1 MSFFIFI
8 HYYIIKLNNMKI
20 LIMDTSGKSEYIE
33 VNADETVKNLKEK
46 LANKKGIN
54 TEIKLHYC
62 GQILNDNDKI
72 SSLDIMEDDPVL
84 YLLSFRG
91 GK

>member
-1 MSFFIFI
+1 MR
-8 HYYIIKLNNMKI
+8 I

-33 VNADETVKNLKEK
+33 VNENETVKDLKDK

-54 TEIKLHYC
+54 SEIKLHY
-62 GQILNDNDKI
+62 GGEILNDNDII
-72 SSLDIMEDDPVL
+72 SSLDIMENDPVL
-84 YLLSFRG
+84 YLLAFRG

>member
-1 MSFFIFI
+1 MR
-8 HYYIIKLNNMKI
+8 I

-33 VNADETVKNLKEK
+33 ANENETVKNIKDK

-54 TEIKLHYC
+54 TEIKLHYG
-62 GQILNDNDKI
+62 GQILNDNDII
-72 SSLDIMEDDPVL
+72 SSLDIMENDPVL
-84 YLLSFRG
+84 YLLAFRG

>member
-1 MSFFIFI
+1 MFL
-8 HYYIIKLNNMKI
+8 YLPPNKMYKQNNMRV

-33 VNADETVKNLKEK
+33 VNENETVKNVKDK

-54 TEIKLHYC
+54 SEIKLHYG

-84 YLLSFRG
+84 YLLAFRG

>member
-1 MSFFIFI
+1 
-8 HYYIIKLNNMKI
+8 MKI

-33 VNADETVKNLKEK
+33 VNENETVKTVKEK
-46 LANKKGIN
+46 LANKRGIN
-54 TEIKLHYC
+54 TEIKLHYG
-62 GQILNDNDKI
+62 GQILNDDDII

-84 YLLSFRG
+84 YLLAFRG

>member
-1 MSFFIFI
+1 
-8 HYYIIKLNNMKI
+8 MKI

-33 VNADETVKNLKEK
+33 VSADETVKSVKDK

-54 TEIKLHYC
+54 TEIKLHYA
-62 GQILNDNDKI
+62 GQILNDNDTI
-72 SSLDIMEDDPVL
+72 SSYDIMEDDPVL

>member
-1 MSFFIFI
+1 MR
-8 HYYIIKLNNMKI
+8 I

-33 VNADETVKNLKEK
+33 VNENETVKNVKDK

-54 TEIKLHYC
+54 SEIKLHY
-62 GQILNDNDKI
+62 GGEILNDNDKI
-72 SSLDIMEDDPVL
+72 SSLDIMENDPVL
-84 YLLSFRG
+84 YLLAFRG

>member
-1 MSFFIFI
+1 MR
-8 HYYIIKLNNMKI
+8 I

-33 VNADETVKNLKEK
+33 VNENETVKDLKDK

-54 TEIKLHYC
+54 SEIKLHY
-62 GQILNDNDKI
+62 GGEILNDNDII
-72 SSLDIMEDDPVL
+72 SSLDIMENDTVL
-84 YLLSFRG
+84 YLLAFRG